1 MADDDL
7 LLSHR
12 LASFPDRAVPSA
24 PEGEKGNRPLSSEP
38 ARKRGAEAPLPV
50 SWRPL
55 PFPRP
60 PPSWGGTSPEALPE
74 SGGEAPTPLRSEE
87 RRVGKEGRSR
97 CARYHYTQ

>member
-1 MADDDL
+1 LWSSSFDLSPIVTADFSPECKYLLKSENEVLFPCCWMADDDL

-55 PFPRP
+55 PFPRS
-60 PPSWGGTSPEALPE
+60 PPSWG
-74 SGGEAPTPLRSEE
+74 
-87 RRVGKEGRSR
+87 
-97 CARYHYTQ
+97 